1 MAPVTVAAVQIAS
14 VAYDLEQS
22 LVKLEE
28 YCRQAAATGARLAV
42 FPEAYLSA
50 YPRHLDFRIGARTE
64 ENRAWYRRYVE
75 SSVKIPDGVEGV
87 DWLATDAAG
96 AVKADSEFDA
106 FKRILRA
113 AKENKLNISLGII
126 ERSLLGATLWCT
138 NLLISDRGILLG
150 KHRKL
155 TPTAAE
161 RVVWSGS
168 SATNPS
174 AYLDSGVASTDNLPV
189 VSTSVGRV
197 GGVICWEHFVPLQRY
212 ALYRKGV
219 EIWTA
224 PTADSRPTW
233 APAMQFIAQEGRMFV
248 ISANQYHKATDFPSD
263 YPPRLARAAAGEP
276 EDEVWSRGGSVIVNP
291 LGEILAGPLWDSEG
305 ILTAEIDTDDIF
317 GFKLDMD
324 CAGSAHYSREH
335 DVFRFEVRT

>member
-96 AVKADSEFDA
+96 AVEAGSEFDA
-106 FKRILRA
+106 FKRILMA

-138 NLLISDRGILLG
+138 NLLVSDQGILLGGDARRLG

-174 AYLDSGVASTDNLPV
+174 AFLDSGVAPTDNLPV
-189 VSTSVGRV
+189 VSTSMGRV

-248 ISANQYHKATDFPSD
+248 ISA
-263 YPPRLARAAAGEP
+263 GEP

-305 ILTAEIDTDDIF
+305 ILTAEIDTDDIL